1 MVLALNTSA
10 TRLTRRSVVAGL
22 GLALAV
28 QGVTDAQVAT
38 PTALPAALAEWTAGW
53 QSLDP
58 DRVAEIYAE
67 DGMHEVVATGET
79 FSGRDAIRAN
89 LGALM
94 TAVPDAA
101 VTVNRAFAT
110 SDAGAIDWTFTGHYS
125 NQLPGF
131 PPPAGQALSIRAT
144 TLFELEDGVVVRTTE
159 FYDLYA
165 LFVQL
170 GLLPPPGGEVPA
182 PSVRCR

>member
-1 MVLALNTSA
+1 MVLVPKASGQ
-10 TRLTRRSVVAGL
+10 RLTRRSAVAGL

-28 QGVTDAQVAT
+28 QGVTTAQVAT
-38 PTALPAALAEWTAGW
+38 PTALPPALAEWTAGW
-53 QSLDP
+53 QALDP
-58 DRVAEIYAE
+58 DRVAAIYAE
-67 DGMHEVVATGET
+67 DGIHEVVATGET
-79 FSGRDAIRAN
+79 FSGRDAIRPN
-89 LGALM
+89 LGALI

-144 TLFELEDGVVVRTTE
+144 ILFELKDGAVARTTE
-159 FYDLYA
+159 FYDFYG

-170 GLLPPPGGEVPA
+170 GLLPPPGGEALAATPTDT
-182 PSVRCR
+182 

>member
-1 MVLALNTSA
+1 MVFVPNASA
-10 TRLTRRSVVAGL
+10 TLLSRRSAVAGL

-28 QGVTDAQVAT
+28 QGVTRAQEAT
-38 PTALPAALAEWTAGW
+38 PDALPPALAEWTAGW

-67 DGMHEVVATGET
+67 DGIHEVVATGET
-79 FSGRDAIRAN
+79 FAGRDAIRAN
-89 LGALM
+89 LSALM

-110 SDAGAIDWTFTGHYS
+110 GDAGAIDWTFTGHYS

-131 PPPAGQALSIRAT
+131 PPPAGQALFFRAA
-144 TLFELEDGVVVRTTE
+144 TLFELEGGVVTRTTE
-159 FYDLYA
+159 FYDLYG

-170 GLLPPPGGEVPA
+170 GLLPPPGGEAPA
-182 PSVRCR
+182 TTPSSA